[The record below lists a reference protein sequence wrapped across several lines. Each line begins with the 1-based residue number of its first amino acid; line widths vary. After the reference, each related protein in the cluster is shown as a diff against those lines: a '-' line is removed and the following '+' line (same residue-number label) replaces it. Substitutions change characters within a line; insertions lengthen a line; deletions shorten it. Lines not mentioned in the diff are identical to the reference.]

1 MISSKNLTLL
11 LAVLIM
17 GFCLISS
24 VSAMDI
30 DDSAS
35 VSDSDELSDSSV
47 SLKADENSVSDSNLN
62 SVESDAGS
70 SNVNSENEVLS
81 TDNTVED
88 SDLEYDSSIKSGN
101 SLWGASSQ
109 SDSDV
114 LQATAKTKK
123 SN

>member
-1 MISSKNLTLL
+1 MISIKNLTLL

-35 VSDSDELSDSSV
+35 VSGSDELSDSSV
-47 SLKADENSVSDSNLN
+47 SLRSDENSVSDSNLN

-88 SDLEYDSSIKSGN
+88 SNLEYG
-101 SLWGASSQ
+101 
-109 SDSDV
+109 
-114 LQATAKTKK
+114 KTETRTKGVICIH
-123 SN
+123 